1 MKIAIL
7 TLDKR
12 EHGKDY
18 SNPTPGF
25 GTAPEALL
33 QGFATLP
40 EAEIHVLC
48 CVQQPVK
55 APEKIA
61 GNIWFHGLHVPKIG
75 WMRTLYQGCIRATR
89 KKLHEIRPDIVHG
102 QGTERDSALGA
113 IFSGFPNVL
122 TIHGN
127 LRAVAEFYRSPIG
140 SFYWLAARLETLALR
155 KTAGVFC
162 NSAYTERLVAPQAKR
177 VWRVPNAL
185 RAPFLDRPLTAS
197 RPAHPILLNVG
208 SLVAHKRQTEILAVA
223 RKLWQR
229 GFRFELQFAGETNAK
244 NDYTANFL
252 RQLRE
257 AESAGYAR
265 HLGELPP
272 DQLITIMDAA
282 SALLHFPGEEAFG
295 LVVAEAL
302 ARNLKLFAGSTG
314 GVVDIAAG
322 IEGAELFSGQD
333 WPGLEKSLARWL
345 ETGCPRPQ
353 AAAAVMRQRYAP
365 EVIARR
371 HLEIYREVLGLRN

>member
-1 MKIAIL
+1 MKIAII
-7 TLDKR
+7 TTDER
-12 EHGKDY
+12 ETDRDY

-25 GTAPEALL
+25 GAAPEALL

-40 EAEIHVLC
+40 EVEIHVIS
-48 CVQQPVK
+48 CVQQPVN

-61 GNIWFHGLHVPKIG
+61 GNVRLHSLHVPKIG
-75 WMRTLYQGCIRATR
+75 WLRSGYQGCIRATR

-102 QGTERDSALGA
+102 QGTERYSALGA

-127 LRAVAEFYRSPIG
+127 ARAVAEFYRSPIG
-140 SFYWLAARLETLALR
+140 SFNWLTARLETLALR

-185 RAPFLDRPLTAS
+185 RAPFFDQPLTAS

-229 GFRFELQFAGETNAK
+229 GFRFELQFAGDTNTK

-272 DQLITIMDAA
+272 DQLITTMDAA

-333 WPGLEKSLARWL
+333 WPGLGKSLAHWL
-345 ETGCPRPQ
+345 ETGCQRPQ
-353 AAAAVMRQRYAP
+353 AASAVMHQRYAP

-371 HLEIYREVLGLRN
+371 HLEIYREVLAS